1 MSYRIAG
8 IDVHKKMLA
17 VAVADV
23 EVDGDFHFER
33 QKVGTTPIDLR
44 RLADWLVEH
53 EVEEVVMESTAQ
65 YWRPVWE
72 ALEQHW
78 RPQRRARDSAPPLAG
93 TLHLA
98 QAQSNR
104 GPGGRKRDF
113 PDAERLVKRLVAQ
126 ELTLSFV
133 PDAEQRLWR
142 TVMRRKYQVT
152 RNRVQLQNRLEALLE
167 EAHIKIS
174 SLVSD
179 LLGISARRMLQA
191 LADGETDPAA
201 LATLATARLRA
212 TPEQLCDAFQ
222 ACPTLHPVYRRLL
235 KLTLEELRV
244 IEDHLGQLDQQM
256 ADLLTAHHD
265 AVQRLAEV
273 PGLGVDSA
281 QQIIAEVG
289 ATAATFPSSKHLASW
304 MGACP
309 GNEESAGVNYS
320 HRCPKGNRQMR
331 RVLNQAANAAVKA
344 KGTIFAIV
352 YRRLV
357 PRLGHAQAIGAITH
371 RLCRLIWKIL
381 HQRVRYEERG
391 PAVSEEAKKVR
402 ARKMIRELRSLG
414 YRVELLRLHRP
425 ARHDRE
431 RFSTLADPRSRVNWP
446 VTALCELEEYV
457 HSSQA
462 WRGPKTGRQVTSCAN
477 THELGQQAEPA
488 PAIPHVRATALDRG
502 DRGVLRRSAACC
514 ARAGAWPFERVTRAT
529 RHYRWRLSVQPP
541 GGSRCRRRRGPGPP
555 VWRVAR

>member
-1 MSYRIAG
+1 MPYHIAG

-23 EVDGDFHFER
+23 AVEGDFHFER
-33 QKVGTTPIDLR
+33 LKVGTNPIQLR
-44 RLADWLVEH
+44 ALADWLDER

-72 ALEQHW
+72 ALERYW
-78 RPQRRARDSAPPLAG
+78 RPTRRTRADASPVSG

-104 GPGGRKRDF
+104 GAGGRKRDF

-126 ELTLSFV
+126 ELILSFV

-142 TVMRRKYQVT
+142 TVMRRKYQIT
-152 RNRVQLQNRLEALLE
+152 RNRVQLHNRLESLLE

-174 SLVSD
+174 SVVSD
-179 LLGISARRMLQA
+179 LLGTSARRMLHA
-191 LADGETDPAA
+191 VGDGETDPTALAA
-201 LATLATARLRA
+201 LADSRLRA
-212 TPEQLCDAFQ
+212 TADQLRDAFG
-222 ACPTLHPVYRRLL
+222 ACVDLHPVYRRLV
-235 KLTLEELRV
+235 KLTLDELRL
-244 IEDHLGQLDQQM
+244 IEDQLAQLDQQM
-256 ADLLTAHHD
+256 AVLLTAHHD

-289 ATAATFPSSKHLASW
+289 ASAAAFPSDKQLASW

-344 KGTIFAIV
+344 KGTIFAVV

-357 PRLGHAQAIGAITH
+357 PRLGHAQAIGAIAH

-381 HQRVRYEERG
+381 HQGIRYEERG
-391 PAVSEEAKKVR
+391 PAVSEQAKKVR
-402 ARKMIRELRSLG
+402 ARKMIRELRTLG
-414 YRVELLRLHRP
+414 YRVELL
-425 ARHDRE
+425 
-431 RFSTLADPRSRVNWP
+431 
-446 VTALCELEEYV
+446 
-457 HSSQA
+457 
-462 WRGPKTGRQVTSCAN
+462 
-477 THELGQQAEPA
+477 PA
-488 PAIPHVRATALDRG
+488 PSNSPT
-502 DRGVLRRSAACC
+502 
-514 ARAGAWPFERVTRAT
+514 
-529 RHYRWRLSVQPP
+529 
-541 GGSRCRRRRGPGPP
+541 
-555 VWRVAR
+555 

>member
-1 MSYRIAG
+1 MPYRIAG

-17 VAVADV
+17 IVVADV
-23 EVDGDFHFER
+23 EVDGDFQFER
-33 QKVGTTPIDLR
+33 HKAGTTPSDLR
-44 RLADWLVEH
+44 GLAAWLVAQ

-72 ALEQHW
+72 ALEHHW
-78 RPQRRARDSAPPLAG
+78 RRQRRACADARRLSG

-104 GPGGRKRDF
+104 GPGGRKKDF

-142 TVMRRKYQVT
+142 TVMRRKYQIT
-152 RNRVQLQNRLEALLE
+152 RNRVQLHNRLEALLE
-167 EAHIKIS
+167 EAHIKVS
-174 SLVSD
+174 SIVSD
-179 LLGISARRMLQA
+179 LLGVSARRMLQA
-191 LADGETDPAA
+191 LADGETDPTA
-201 LATLATARLRA
+201 LAGLAAPRLRA
-212 TPEQLCDAFQ
+212 TPAQVCDAFQ

-256 ADLLTAHHD
+256 ADLLAAHHD

-289 ATAATFPSSKHLASW
+289 ATAATFPSPKHLASW

-309 GNEESAGVNYS
+309 GTEESAGVNYS

-344 KGTIFAIV
+344 KGTIFSVV
-352 YRRLV
+352 YRRIV

-381 HQRVRYEERG
+381 HERVRYEERG
-391 PAVSEEAKKVR
+391 PSVSAEAKKVR

-414 YRVELLRLHRP
+414 YHIELPVAPSNSP
-425 ARHDRE
+425 A
-431 RFSTLADPRSRVNWP
+431 
-446 VTALCELEEYV
+446 
-457 HSSQA
+457 
-462 WRGPKTGRQVTSCAN
+462 
-477 THELGQQAEPA
+477 
-488 PAIPHVRATALDRG
+488 
-502 DRGVLRRSAACC
+502 
-514 ARAGAWPFERVTRAT
+514 
-529 RHYRWRLSVQPP
+529 
-541 GGSRCRRRRGPGPP
+541 
-555 VWRVAR
+555 